1 MLGIVLGVYIGVIL
15 LLNIPFVQQKSAV
28 FVAKELSHIMGTEL
42 TIGRID
48 MGLLNRIIIDD
59 VLLDDQSGK
68 EMLKVARLS
77 AKFEI
82 LPLFKGKITISSV
95 QLFGFNINL
104 NKKTPDSPPN
114 FKFVLDAFASQDTIK
129 KEKNIDLRINSIL
142 IRRGKLA
149 YDVFSEKETPGKFN
163 SKHVRLQ
170 NIIANISLKAL
181 QNDSINASIKR
192 LSVDEQSGFELK
204 KLSLKL
210 VANAQKMSIDN
221 FSIDLPDT
229 SLKMDTIHLDYD
241 SLGAFKQFT
250 DNVRFTFR
258 TLPSYVTLKDI
269 SPFVPALSNFKEKIE
284 LDLDVNGTINQLNCS
299 KLAINAGN
307 QFQVEGDVSLQD
319 LSHPQDAFIFGNLS
333 KLSANSNGIGFL
345 VRNLNKE
352 YNGVPPILERL
363 GNLSFRGEISGY
375 FTDLV
380 TYGLF
385 HTDIG
390 TVKTDL
396 KLSSDKE
403 KGLFAYSGAIKTI
416 DFKLGKLLNNNK
428 LGEVTF
434 NLDVKGAHYDRQRP
448 SIILK
453 GLIAAI
459 EYSNYKYENITLDG
473 EYKHGGFN
481 GKAELNDENGSVAVN
496 GSINLVEKIP
506 TFDFQASIK
515 NLRPHEL
522 NLTQKYEDT
531 EFSVK
536 VTANFKGGSI
546 DQMNGDI
553 DIDSLQFT
561 APEKEYFMKNLHVA
575 ATQEAGINKLALT
588 SEFMTANVEGR
599 FLYPT
604 LPASIMNIMRSYIPS
619 LILPPKKQIETDNNF
634 SFDIHIFNVDILS
647 SIFDIPLKIYTHSTI
662 KGYVNDRM
670 RRIRVEGYFP
680 RLQYKNNFLESGLL
694 LCENPSDQF
703 MGKVRFTSQKKNGA
717 VNISLEAQAKDD
729 QVNTTINWGN
739 NAAVT
744 YSGQLAAM
752 AQFLRTEGEKP
763 LLKALVDIKPTDVI
777 LNDTIWQV
785 HPSQVVVDS
794 GKIDINDFYFSHADR
809 YIRVDGH
816 ISDNPED
823 TVKVNLKDIN
833 IGYVFDIAR
842 ISDDVNFEGD
852 ATGMAYASGVL
863 KKPVLDTRLSIMNFT
878 LNGGLLGDLDIYGA
892 WDNEKKGIYLDAHIQ
907 EKDISKTHVNGFIY
921 PIKPTS
927 GLDLNIDANNLNI
940 KFLEHYMRSIA
951 QDVRGRA
958 SGKVHFYG
966 KFKGLTLDGAVMT
979 DASMKFDILNTSFA
993 LKDTIRLAPEGI
1005 TFDNIHIADM
1015 EGHQGKLNG
1024 YLHYEHFKN
1033 IKYQFDIQ
1041 VNNMLVMN
1049 TQESPDFP
1057 FYGTVYATGNALLTG
1072 NAQDGL
1078 DANIAMTTNRNTNFT
1093 YSTGTVASAT
1103 NNQFIKFVDKTPR
1116 RSIQDSVQLVSFYEQ
1131 VQQKIEKKESQTD
1144 IRLNI
1149 LVDAT
1154 PDATMKIIMD
1164 PVAGDYI
1171 SGRGSGNIRME
1182 FYNKGD
1188 MKMFGNYHIQQGIYK
1203 FSLQEVIRKDFI
1215 IKEGSTI
1222 TFNGPPLDATLD
1234 IQASYTVPSA
1244 SLNDLIPD
1252 ASTII
1257 QQPNVRVNCMMNLNG
1272 ILLRPTIKLGIE
1284 LPNERDE
1291 VQALVRNYL
1300 STDEQMNMQI
1310 LYLLGIG
1317 KFYMENNT
1325 GERQSSDMMSSVL
1338 SSTLSGQ
1345 LNNMLSQIIDN
1356 NNWNIGTNLSTGE
1369 KGWTDM
1375 EVEGILSGQL
1385 LNNRL
1390 IINGNFGYRDN
1401 PMANTNFVGDFEAEW
1416 LLTRSGDVRLK
1427 AYNETNDHYYTKTNL
1442 TTQGV
1447 GVMYK
1452 KDFNKWN
1459 ELFFW
1464 NKWKLRNRKKRM
1476 ERKREE
1482 VQKSDS
1488 IGTDND
1494 ALSKIKRLR
1503 EEQ

>member
-15 LLNIPFVQQKSAV
+15 LLNIPFVQQKFAA
-28 FVAKELSHIMGTEL
+28 FVAKELSQVMGTEL

-59 VLLDDQSGK
+59 VLLDDRSGK

-77 AKFEI
+77 AKFDI

-104 NKKTPDSPPN
+104 SKETPDSPPN
-114 FKFVLDAFASQDTIK
+114 FKFVIDAFASQDTVK

-149 YDVFSEKETPGKFN
+149 YDVLSEAETPGKFN
-163 SKHVRLQ
+163 AKHVRLQ

-181 QNDSINASIKR
+181 QKDSVNASIKR
-192 LSVDEQSGFELK
+192 FSVDEQSGLELK

-210 VANAQKMSIDN
+210 VATPQKMSIDN
-221 FSIDLPDT
+221 FSVDLPNT
-229 SLKMDTIHLDYD
+229 SLKMDTIHLNYN
-241 SLGAFKQFT
+241 SLDAFSQFT
-250 DNVRFTFR
+250 DSVQFSFR
-258 TLPSYVTLKDI
+258 TLSSYITLKDI

-284 LDLDVNGTINQLNCS
+284 LELDVNGTVNQLNCS
-299 KLAINAGN
+299 RLAVHAGN
-307 QFQVEGDVSLQD
+307 QFQVLGNVSFQD
-319 LSHPQDAFIFGNLS
+319 LSRPQDAFIFGKLS
-333 KLSANSNGIGFL
+333 RLSANNDGIGFL
-345 VRNLNKE
+345 VRNLSKN

-363 GNLSFRGEISGY
+363 GNVSFRGEISGY

-385 HTDIG
+385 QTNIG
-390 TVKTDL
+390 AIKTDL
-396 KLSSDKE
+396 KLTSDRE
-403 KGLFAYSGAIKTI
+403 KGLFAYSGAVKTTH
-416 DFKLGKLLNNNK
+416 FELGKLLKNDK
-428 LGEVTF
+428 LGEITF
-434 NLDVKGAHYDRQRP
+434 NLDVNGSHYEKQRP
-448 SIILK
+448 SITLK
-453 GLIAAI
+453 GLIANI
-459 EYSNYKYENITLDG
+459 EYSNYNYENITLDG
-473 EYKHGGFN
+473 DYKRGGFN
-481 GKAELNDENGSVAVN
+481 GKATLNDDNGSVAVN
-496 GSINLVEKIP
+496 GSINLLEKIP
-506 TFDFQASIK
+506 TFDFEASIR
-515 NLRPHEL
+515 NFRPHEL
-522 NLTQKYEDT
+522 NLTQKYEDAM
-531 EFSVK
+531 FSVK

-553 DIDSLQFT
+553 NVDSLQFT
-561 APEKEYFMKNLHVA
+561 APEKSFFMKNLHVS
-575 ATQEAGINKLALT
+575 ATQHEGINKMALT
-588 SEFMTANVEGR
+588 SEFLTASIEGR

-604 LPASIMNIMRSYIPS
+604 LPASILNIMRSYVPS
-619 LILPPKKQIETDNNF
+619 LILPPKKPVETDNNF
-634 SFDIHIFNVDILS
+634 SFDIHVFNTDILS
-647 SIFDIPLKIYTHSTI
+647 TIFDIPLKVYTHSTI

-670 RRIRVEGYFP
+670 QRLRVEGYFP
-680 RLQYKNNFLESGLL
+680 RLQYENNFFESGLFI
-694 LCENPSDQF
+694 CENPSGQF
-703 MGKVRFTSQKKNGA
+703 NGRVRFTSLKKTGA
-717 VNISLEAQAKDD
+717 VNISLQAQAKDD
-729 QVNTTINWGN
+729 QINTILNWGN

-744 YSGQLAAM
+744 YSGQLSAI

-763 LLKALVDIKPTDVI
+763 LLKAVVDINPTDII

-794 GKIDINDFYFSHADR
+794 GRIDVNDFYFSHADR
-809 YIRVDGH
+809 YIRIDGRV
-816 ISDNPED
+816 SDQPED

-842 ISDDVNFEGD
+842 VSDAVNFEGD

-863 KKPVLDTRLSIMNFT
+863 KKPVLDTRLTIRNFT
-878 LNGGLLGDLDIYGA
+878 LNGGLLGDLNIYGA
-892 WDNEKKGIYLDAHIQ
+892 WDNDKKGIYLDADIQ

-921 PIKPTS
+921 PVKPTS
-927 GLDLNIDANNLNI
+927 GLDLNIDADHLNI

-951 QDVRGRA
+951 EDIKGRA

-979 DASMKFDILNTSFA
+979 DASMKFGILNTSFA
-993 LKDTIRLAPEGI
+993 IKDTIRLAPEGI
-1005 TFDNIHIADM
+1005 TFDHIHISDM
-1015 EGHQGKLNG
+1015 EGHPGQLNG

-1057 FYGTVYATGNALLTG
+1057 FYGTIYATGNALLTG

-1078 DANIAMTTNRNTNFT
+1078 DANIAMATNRNTNFT

-1116 RSIQDSVQLVSFYEQ
+1116 RSVQDSVQLTSFYEQ
-1131 VQQKIEKKESQTD
+1131 AQQKVEAQESQTD

-1154 PDATMKIIMD
+1154 PDATMKIIID
-1164 PVAGDYI
+1164 PIAGDYI

-1188 MKMFGNYHIQQGIYK
+1188 VKMFGNYHIQQGVYK

-1252 ASTII
+1252 ASAII

-1291 VQALVRNYL
+1291 VQALVRNYI

-1317 KFYMENNT
+1317 KFYMENNM

-1416 LLTRSGDVRLK
+1416 LLTRSGDIRLK
-1427 AYNETNDHYYTKTNL
+1427 AYNETNDRYYTKTNL
-1442 TTQGV
+1442 TTQGI
-1447 GVMYK
+1447 GIMYK

-1464 NKWKLRNRKKRM
+1464 NKWKLRNLKRKVEK
-1476 ERKREE
+1476 KEE
-1482 VQKSDS
+1482 VQKTDS
-1488 IGTDND
+1488 IGGDS
-1494 ALSKIKRLR
+1494 AQSKTKKLHG
-1503 EEQ
+1503 EE